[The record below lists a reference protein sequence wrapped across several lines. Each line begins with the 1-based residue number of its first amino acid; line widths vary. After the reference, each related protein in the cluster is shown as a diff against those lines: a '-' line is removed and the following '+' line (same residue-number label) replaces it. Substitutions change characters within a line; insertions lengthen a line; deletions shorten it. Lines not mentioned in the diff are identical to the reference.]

1 MLAQEQTLRF
11 RLSRFNRYSDFYDI
25 GDGEW
30 GWFDENIDEDREQ
43 FIVRDIPLTT
53 DRWYFNVFRLELV
66 LLKRNSSF
74 IKKYLTKCC
83 FSISKEHGIAIL
95 DKPEPFDSIRPI
107 HFYCEAPSEVHRGES
122 VGVRCMIMNR
132 SVTWTLQVELFT

>member
-1 MLAQEQTLRF
+1 MEIPLINHWQLQDGFDESDCGDPAVLAQEQTLRF

-53 DRWYFNVFRLELV
+53 DRWYFNVFRCVTRLEI
-66 LLKRNSSF
+66 LKM
-74 IKKYLTKCC
+74 
-83 FSISKEHGIAIL
+83 
-95 DKPEPFDSIRPI
+95 P
-107 HFYCEAPSEVHRGES
+107 
-122 VGVRCMIMNR
+122 
-132 SVTWTLQVELFT
+132 

>member
-1 MLAQEQTLRF
+1 MPIYFQDGFDESECGDPAVLAQEQTLRF

-53 DRWYFNVFRLELV
+53 DRWYFNVFRWV
-66 LLKRNSSF
+66 KQF
-74 IKKYLTKCC
+74 LTTRWYK
-83 FSISKEHGIAIL
+83 
-95 DKPEPFDSIRPI
+95 
-107 HFYCEAPSEVHRGES
+107 
-122 VGVRCMIMNR
+122 
-132 SVTWTLQVELFT
+132 

>member
-1 MLAQEQTLRF
+1 MDLTRVTVAIPQCWHRSRRF

-53 DRWYFNVFRLELV
+53 DRWYFNVFR
-66 LLKRNSSF
+66 
-74 IKKYLTKCC
+74 
-83 FSISKEHGIAIL
+83 
-95 DKPEPFDSIRPI
+95 
-107 HFYCEAPSEVHRGES
+107 
-122 VGVRCMIMNR
+122 
-132 SVTWTLQVELFT
+132 

>member
-43 FIVRDIPLTT
+43 L
-53 DRWYFNVFRLELV
+53 DRCGRRRGGSEN
-66 LLKRNSSF
+66 KRR
-74 IKKYLTKCC
+74 C
-83 FSISKEHGIAIL
+83 
-95 DKPEPFDSIRPI
+95 
-107 HFYCEAPSEVHRGES
+107 GES
-122 VGVRCMIMNR
+122 VGFQTAEATPLDSNTPPVGKLRR
-132 SVTWTLQVELFT
+132 ATWLLKLNKQKQQ